1 MRQRFQGQPD
11 VMSAKKTE
19 HFKQLLETRIAELE
33 RVLTSAQGETRI
45 GTPRHAN
52 PADQAASEYE
62 RQSLV
67 DKAAAARQMT
77 PTRGPKGV
85 RQLFGTTI
93 CWRGARFSKTRRR
106 SV

>member
-1 MRQRFQGQPD
+1 MRQLFQGQPD

-19 HFKQLLETRIAELE
+19 HFKQLLETRIAELK

-45 GTPRHAN
+45 GTPRHAD

-77 PTRGPKGV
+77 QTRGPKGV
-85 RQLFGTTI
+85 RRLFGTTI
-93 CWRGARFSKTRRR
+93 CWRSARFSKTRRR